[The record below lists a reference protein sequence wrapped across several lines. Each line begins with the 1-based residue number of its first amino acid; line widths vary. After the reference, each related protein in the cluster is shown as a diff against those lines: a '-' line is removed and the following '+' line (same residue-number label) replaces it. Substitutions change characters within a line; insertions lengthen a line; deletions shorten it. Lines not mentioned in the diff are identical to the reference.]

1 MISPDFFLACQHFS
15 LPPAPTYRA
24 MAQVLA
30 SREPLPRTLLLPP
43 PALDAMLG
51 LESGDLA
58 SCHQWINDINGS

>member
-1 MISPDFFLACQHFS
+1 MISPDFVWHVNIPSHLQT
-15 LPPAPTYRA
+15 TYRA